1 MKADDD
7 VYIRLNP
14 LAKSVEPLPRVDL
27 YYGFVIPCN
36 SQNPYS
42 EYMSGMGYLISWDLV
57 EWISTSNILKLD
69 LRISCSNGKCSHELI
84 PQTIEVHRLKSKWSI
99 CIDDF
104 PLLSGAE
111 AAWEN
116 SVNGDFATKESSGA
130 VGVVVWDAS
139 SGILV
144 LFAAK
149 IPFLSVI
156 LGELVAVCKG
166 VEVLRSLG
174 IEEADILSD
183 CLSLVPALYSVVAPH
198 WNVSFLFSKV
208 LSLLTSLSAKFFW
221 IPRSKNH
228 SAHALTK
235 WGLDHSCKGFLNFW
249 EVSPHVLTSIFSSFE

>member
-1 MKADDD
+1 
-7 VYIRLNP
+7 
-14 LAKSVEPLPRVDL
+14 
-27 YYGFVIPCN
+27 
-36 SQNPYS
+36 
-42 EYMSGMGYLISWDLV
+42 MG
-57 EWISTSNILKLD
+57 
-69 LRISCSNGKCSHELI
+69 
-84 PQTIEVHRLKSKWSI
+84 
-99 CIDDF
+99 
-104 PLLSGAE
+104 
-111 AAWEN
+111 AWEN

-198 WNVSFLFSKV
+198 WNVSFLFSK
-208 LSLLTSLSAKFFW
+208 LSAFCA
-221 IPRSKNH
+221 S
-228 SAHALTK
+228 
-235 WGLDHSCKGFLNFW
+235 
-249 EVSPHVLTSIFSSFE
+249 